1 MAKRLL
7 ITVRNE
13 SVRAYL
19 NGRKELLILGITI
32 RIQHAHSNQ
41 FQVIL
46 PDGSEIFR
54 IIDRGNRKLSVL
66 TI

>member
-1 MAKRLL
+1 MAKHIF

-13 SVRAYL
+13 SIRAYL
-19 NGRKELLILGITI
+19 NGNRELHIFGITI

-54 IIDRGNRKLSVL
+54 IVDKGNHKLAVY
-66 TI
+66 TV

>member
-19 NGRKELLILGITI
+19 NGRKELHIFGITI
-32 RIQHAHSNQ
+32 RILHAHSNQ

>member
-7 ITVRNE
+7 ITVRTE
-13 SVRAYL
+13 AVRAYL
-19 NGRKELLILGITI
+19 NGKTELRIFGITI
-32 RIQHAHSNQ
+32 HIQHAHSNQ
-41 FQVIL
+41 YQVIL

-54 IIDRGNRKLSVL
+54 IIDRGNRELSVL

>member
-7 ITVRNE
+7 ITVRTE
-13 SVRAYL
+13 AVRAYL
-19 NGRKELLILGITI
+19 NGKTELRIFGITI
-32 RIQHAHSNQ
+32 HIQHVHSNQ
-41 FQVIL
+41 YQVIL

>member
-13 SVRAYL
+13 AIRAYL
-19 NGRKELLILGITI
+19 NGKRELHIFGITI
-32 RIQHAHSNQ
+32 RIEHAHSNQ

-54 IIDRGNRKLSVL
+54 IVDKGNRKLAVY
-66 TI
+66 TV